1 MEAVHNFVWAEPLD
15 VSAVD
20 VKELIGRTFSCCFDV
35 YQCLDAFFLFESNLD
50 TLLDD
55 ANAII
60 LGE

>member
-1 MEAVHNFVWAEPLD
+1 MEVAHNFVWGEPLD

-20 VKELIGRTFSCCFDV
+20 VKELIGRTFSYFFDA
-35 YQCLDAFFLFESNLD
+35 YQCLDAFFCLKAIWIPLN
-50 TLLDD
+50 D